1 MPELPEDLDPVVQS
15 TLRELM
21 QDDYPLLL
29 DTFIQD
35 GNKRLATMAS
45 SLECQNW
52 DAFRQAA
59 HSFKGSCGNM
69 GAEALQRVCDRA
81 EQAAGRGDVEVASQS
96 YLELCELFQRVQLRL
111 ER

>member
-1 MPELPEDLDPVVQS
+1 MPDLPMDLDPVVQS

-35 GNKRLATMAS
+35 GKKRLATLAS
-45 SLECQNW
+45 SLERQHW
-52 DAFRQAA
+52 DTFRQAA

-69 GAEALQRVCDRA
+69 GAEALQYACERA
-81 EQAAGRGDVEVASQS
+81 EQAGLHGDAEVASQC
-96 YLELCELFQRVQLRL
+96 YLEMRELFQRVQLRL